1 MRGAINTDD
10 KNTFNFPGSKPQY
23 PPSLS
28 FTIVNM
34 LLTITPDFEAKDLK
48 DCIQELKIIAKQD
61 IQKIELDA
69 AEMKIHGVSCF
80 LIDDNVTT
88 TDNMKSQELPC
99 EYNQETNDKLIIE
112 WENKIIEGS
121 KVSVIIKYSAG
132 IYFDNNDA
140 HSPRSGFHF
149 IGPDNE
155 SSKQAWTQG
164 EEIESRYWFPCLDD
178 PQVRFSRE
186 IHVIT
191 PDDKFIVISN
201 GTSSRNGNTWS
212 WKEPNK
218 IPAYLTSIVM
228 GNEFDSEEYNDND
241 IPPLSYYWPNR
252 ISKENAMLT
261 FKHTPEMMKF
271 FQDYLA
277 TIYPFSKYSQVAVD
291 EFEDAGMENA
301 NCTTLGSE
309 YLHDQKASHGYHFD
323 KKLICHEL
331 AHQWFGDLV
340 TCKHWQH
347 TWLNEGFATYCEA
360 LYYDKDY
367 LHQSDSKKQESL

>member
-1 MRGAINTDD
+1 M
-10 KNTFNFPGSKPQY
+10 
-23 PPSLS
+23 
-28 FTIVNM
+28 
-34 LLTITPDFEAKDLK
+34 
-48 DCIQELKIIAKQD
+48 
-61 IQKIELDA
+61 
-69 AEMKIHGVSCF
+69 
-80 LIDDNVTT
+80 
-88 TDNMKSQELPC
+88 
-99 EYNQETNDKLIIE
+99 
-112 WENKIIEGS
+112 
-121 KVSVIIKYSAG
+121 
-132 IYFDNNDA
+132 
-140 HSPRSGFHF
+140 
-149 IGPDNE
+149 
-155 SSKQAWTQG
+155 
-164 EEIESRYWFPCLDD
+164 
-178 PQVRFSRE
+178 RFSRE

-301 NCTTLGSE
+301 SCTTLGSE

-367 LHQSDSKKQESL
+367 LHQSDSKKQNPYKRDEYQYKIRNDADIYFGEAVSYKRPIVNKIYKDTSEMFDSHSYEKASVVLHMLRNHIGDKDFRDSLKLYLERYQYRSVETGDLRQIFEEVSGKSLQGFFD